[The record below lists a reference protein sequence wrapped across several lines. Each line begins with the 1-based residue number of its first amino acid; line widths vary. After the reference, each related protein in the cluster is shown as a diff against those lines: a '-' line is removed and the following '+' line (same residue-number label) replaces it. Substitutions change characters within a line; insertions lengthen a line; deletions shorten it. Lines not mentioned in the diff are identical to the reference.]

1 MPKESIT
8 EPLACSLLVF
18 LSYSGLSKFLMFTLH
33 KIGDATNDYFYC
45 QLICQ
50 IFSWLIV
57 CRKIEQKWPYQFP
70 KSAAQG
76 DVFKFLFRLISLK
89 PKNIPFIIT
98 RQEKEDILT
107 ILIYELDIRNLVE
120 KLIISECGVYREFTR
135 HLLILQTQCVI
146 YAALSKIV
154 L

>member
-120 KLIISECGVYREFTR
+120 KYPFVDYFWMWSLQGIYTSPFNLTNAMCNLRCSE
-135 HLLILQTQCVI
+135 
-146 YAALSKIV
+146 
-154 L
+154 